1 MVFGKAENKLARTH
15 NNGEQNMA
23 RDPKHDILFEPIQI
37 GPKTLRNRFYQ
48 VPHCIGAGSDKPG
61 FQAAHR
67 SLKAEG
73 GWAAMNTEYCSIH
86 PESDDTMRLS
96 ARIWDEGDVRNLKAM
111 TDEVHKFGALAGVE
125 LWYGGAHAPCLE
137 SRATPMG
144 PSQIASEFETLSYC
158 KEMDLSDIQRVQQY
172 YVDAAYR
179 SRDAGFDIIY
189 VYGAHSYL
197 PLQFLNPY
205 YNKRTDQYGGSLENR
220 ARFWLETLEKV
231 RNAVG
236 SDCAIATRFAV
247 DTLYGPGQIEVE
259 EDGMKFI
266 QMADPLVDLWDV
278 DVGDIA
284 EWGEDA
290 GPSRFYQQG
299 HQVPWTKFVKEV
311 SKKPVLGVGRFTDPE
326 KMTEIVTKGYADIIG
341 AARPS
346 ISDPFLPKKIEEGRY
361 DDIRVCIGCNVC
373 ISRWEIGGPPMI
385 CTQNATAGEE
395 YRRGWHPEKF
405 KKATSSDSV
414 LVVGAGP
421 SGAEAARVLMEQ
433 GYVVHVYDTAEK
445 VGGHL
450 NQIASLPG
458 LGEWGYHRDYR
469 ETQLQKLVKKNKNSV
484 LALGQKPLT
493 ADDVLEY
500 GAEKVIIATGAKWH
514 TNGDNCLTHDAIPG
528 ADASLPDQLTPEQVI
543 SGEKKIGKRV
553 VILNADSYF
562 MAPSLA
568 EKLVNDGHEVTIV
581 TGVHLAKYMEFT
593 LEYPNMMRRLHE
605 LNIEEI
611 GNHFCSRIETG
622 RLEIYNMW
630 GDGSRRSYRGPGKLP
645 RDENKTHRWL
655 EFDSLVLVTGRKS
668 DNKLYQELKARESE
682 WAENDIK
689 GVYLI
694 GDAEAPRYIA
704 DATFTGH
711 RVAREI
717 ESENPQFPLPYKR
730 ETIAWGTP
738 HMPGGNHEI
747 EYKI

>member
-1 MVFGKAENKLARTH
+1 
-15 NNGEQNMA
+15 MA

-67 SLKAEG
+67 SMKAEG

-86 PESDDTMRLS
+86 PESDDTHRLS
-96 ARIWDEGDVRNLKAM
+96 ARIWDEGDVRNLRAM
-111 TDEVHKFGALAGVE
+111 TEEVHKYGALAGVE
-125 LWYGGAHAPCLE
+125 LWYGGAHAPNME
-137 SRATPMG
+137 SRATPRG
-144 PSQIASEFETLSYC
+144 PSQYASEFETLSYC
-158 KEMDLSDIQRVQQY
+158 KEMDFSDIAQVQQY
-172 YVDAAYR
+172 YVDAAKR

-205 YNKRTDQYGGSLENR
+205 YNKRTDKYGGSLENR

-231 RNAVG
+231 KHAVG
-236 SDCAIATRFAV
+236 DECAIATRFAV
-247 DTLYGPGQIEVE
+247 DTVYGPGQIEVE
-259 EDGMKFI
+259 VDGMKFI
-266 QMADPLVDLWDV
+266 ELADPLLDLWDV

-299 HQVPWTKFVKEV
+299 HQVPWTKFVKQV
-311 SKKPVLGVGRFTDPE
+311 SKKPVLGVGRFVDPE

-341 AARPS
+341 CARPS
-346 ISDPFLPKKIEEGRY
+346 IADPFLPQKIEQGRY

-405 KKATSSDSV
+405 PQTKTKDSV
-414 LVVGAGP
+414 LIVGAGP
-421 SGAEAARVLMEQ
+421 SGSEAARVLMES
-433 GYVVHVYDTAEK
+433 GYTVHLTDTAEK
-445 VGGHL
+445 IGGHL
-450 NQIASLPG
+450 NQITTLPG
-458 LGEWGYHRDYR
+458 LGEWSYHRDYR
-469 ETQLQKLVKKNKNSV
+469 ETQINKLVKKNKESQV
-484 LALGQKPLT
+484 ALGQKPMT
-493 ADDVLEY
+493 ADDVLQY
-500 GAEKVIIATGAKWH
+500 GADKVIIATGSSW
-514 TNGDNCLTHDAIPG
+514 NSDGNNCLTHEAIPG
-528 ADASLPDQLTPEQVI
+528 ADASLPDQLTPEQVMA
-543 SGEKKIGKRV
+543 GKKKIGKRV
-553 VILNADSYF
+553 VILNADTYF
-562 MAPSLA
+562 MAPSIA
-568 EKLVNDGHEVTIV
+568 EKLATDGHEVTIV
-581 TGVHLAKYMEFT
+581 SGVHLANYMHFT

-605 LNIEEI
+605 LHVEEL
-611 GNHFCSRIETG
+611 GDHFCSRIEPG
-622 RLEIYNMW
+622 RLEIYNIW
-630 GDGSRRSYRGPGKLP
+630 GDGSRRTYRGPGVSP
-645 RDENKTHRWL
+645 RDANTTHRWL
-655 EFDSLVLVTGRKS
+655 EFDSLILVTGRHS
-668 DNKLYQELKARESE
+668 ECTLWNELKARESE

-689 GVYLI
+689 GMYLI
-694 GDAEAPRYIA
+694 GDAEAPRLIA

-717 ESENPQFPLPYKR
+717 EEANPQIALPYKR

-738 HMPGGNHEI
+738 HMPGGNFKI
-747 EYKI
+747 EYKV

>member
-1 MVFGKAENKLARTH
+1 
-15 NNGEQNMA
+15 MA

-67 SLKAEG
+67 SMKAEG

-96 ARIWDEGDVRNLKAM
+96 ARIWDEGDVRNLRAM
-111 TDEVHKFGALAGVE
+111 TDEVHKYGALAGVE
-125 LWYGGAHAPCLE
+125 LWYGGAHAPNLE
-137 SRATPMG
+137 SRATSRG
-144 PSQIASEFETLSYC
+144 PSQYASEFETLSYC
-158 KEMDLSDIQRVQQY
+158 KEMDLSDINQVQQY
-172 YVDAAYR
+172 YVDAAKR
-179 SRDAGFDIIY
+179 SRDAGFDIVY

-205 YNKRTDQYGGSLENR
+205 YNKRTDKYGGSLENR

-231 RNAVG
+231 KHAVG
-236 SDCAIATRFAV
+236 GECAIATRFAI
-247 DTLYGPGQIEVE
+247 DTVYGPGQIEVE
-259 EDGMKFI
+259 VDGMKFI
-266 QMADPLVDLWDV
+266 ELADPLVDLWDV

-299 HQVPWTKFVKEV
+299 HQVPWTKFVKQV

-341 AARPS
+341 CARPS
-346 ISDPFLPKKIEEGRY
+346 ISDPFLPQKIEQGRY

-405 KKATSSDSV
+405 PKTKSKDSV

-421 SGAEAARVLMEQ
+421 SGSEAARVLMES
-433 GYVVHVYDTAEK
+433 GYTVHVYDKAEK
-445 VGGHL
+445 IGGHL
-450 NQIASLPG
+450 NELVTLPG

-469 ETQLQKLVKKNKNSV
+469 ETQLNKLVKKNKESQI
-484 LALGQKPLT
+484 ALGQKPMT
-493 ADDVLEY
+493 ADEVLQY
-500 GAEKVIIATGAKWH
+500 GADKVIIATGSSWN
-514 TNGDNCLTHDAIPG
+514 TDGNNCLTHEAIPG
-528 ADASLPDQLTPEQVI
+528 ADASLPDQLTPEQVFA
-543 SGEKKIGKRV
+543 GKKKIGKRV
-553 VILNADSYF
+553 VILNADTYF

-568 EKLVNDGHEVTIV
+568 EKLATDGHEVTVIS
-581 TGVHLAKYMEFT
+581 GVHFAAYMHFT

-605 LNIEEI
+605 LHVEEL
-611 GNHFCSRIETG
+611 GDHFCSRIEPG
-622 RLEIYNMW
+622 RLEIYNVW
-630 GDGSRRSYRGPGKLP
+630 GDGSKRTYRGPGVSP
-645 RDENKTHRWL
+645 RDANTSHRWL
-655 EFDSLVLVTGRKS
+655 EFDSLILVTGRHS
-668 DNKLYQELKARESE
+668 ENKLWNELKAREAE

-689 GVYLI
+689 GIYLV
-694 GDAEAPRYIA
+694 GDAEAPRLIA

-717 ESENPQFPLPYKR
+717 EEANPQNALPYKR
-730 ETIAWGTP
+730 EVAVWGVP
-738 HMPGGNHEI
+738 HMPGGTFKI
-747 EYKI
+747 EYKV

>member
-1 MVFGKAENKLARTH
+1 
-15 NNGEQNMA
+15 MA

-96 ARIWDEGDVRNLKAM
+96 ARIWDEGDVHNLKAM
-111 TDEVHKFGALAGVE
+111 TDEVHKHGALAGVE
-125 LWYGGAHAPCLE
+125 LWYGGAHAPNLE
-137 SRATPMG
+137 SRATPRG
-144 PSQIASEFETLSYC
+144 PSQYASEFETLSYC
-158 KEMDLSDIQRVQQY
+158 KEMDLDDIAQVQQY
-172 YVDAAYR
+172 YVDAAIR
-179 SRDAGFDIIY
+179 ARDAGFDIIY

-205 YNKRTDQYGGSLENR
+205 YNKRTDHYGGSLENR
-220 ARFWLETLEKV
+220 ARFWLETLEQV

-236 SDCAIATRFAV
+236 KDCAIATRFAI
-247 DTLYGPGQIEVE
+247 DTIYGPGQIEAEV
-259 EDGMKFI
+259 DGMAFI
-266 QMADPLVDLWDV
+266 KLADHLVDLWDV

-299 HQVPWTKFVKEV
+299 HQLPWTKFVKQV

-326 KMTEIVTKGYADIIG
+326 KMAEIVTKGYADIIG

-346 ISDPFLPKKIEEGRY
+346 IADPFLPNKIDEGRV

-405 KKATSSDSV
+405 RQTTSDDAI

-421 SGAEAARVLMEQ
+421 SGAEAARVLMES
-433 GYVVHVYDTAEK
+433 GSTVHLYDSAEK
-445 VGGHL
+445 IGGHL
-450 NQIASLPG
+450 NSIVTLPG

-469 ETQLQKLVKKNKNSV
+469 ETQLEKLVKKNKDSQI
-484 LALGQKPLT
+484 ALGQKALT

-500 GAEKVIIATGAKWH
+500 GAEKVIIATGAKWN
-514 TNGDNCLTHDAIPG
+514 TDGNNCLSHEAIPG
-528 ADASLPDQLTPEQVI
+528 ADASLPDQLTPEQVME
-543 SGEKKIGKRV
+543 GKKKIGKRV
-553 VILNADSYF
+553 VILNADTYF
-562 MAPSLA
+562 MTPSLA
-568 EKLVNDGHEVTIV
+568 EKLASDGHEVTIV
-581 TGVHLAKYMEFT
+581 SGVHMAGYMEFT

-605 LNIEEI
+605 LNVEEI
-611 GNHFCSRIETG
+611 GSHFCSRVEPG
-622 RLEIYNMW
+622 RLEIYNQW
-630 GDGSRRSYRGPGKLP
+630 GDGSKRSYRGPGVPP
-645 RDENKTHRWL
+645 RDPNKTHRWL
-655 EFDSLVLVTGRKS
+655 EFDSLILVTGRSS
-668 DNKLYQELKARESE
+668 DCALYDELKARESE

-689 GVYLI
+689 GIYLI
-694 GDAEAPRYIA
+694 GDAEAPRLIA

-711 RVAREI
+711 RIAREI
-717 ESENPQFPLPYKR
+717 EEENPQFPLAYKR
-730 ETIAWGTP
+730 EVAVWGTP
-738 HMPGGNHEI
+738 HNPGEEFKI
-747 EYKI
+747 EYKT

>member
-1 MVFGKAENKLARTH
+1 
-15 NNGEQNMA
+15 MA

-67 SLKAEG
+67 SMKAEG
-73 GWAAMNTEYCSIH
+73 GWAAMNTEYCSIN
-86 PESDDTMRLS
+86 PESDDTHRLS
-96 ARIWDEGDVRNLKAM
+96 ARIWDEGDVRNLRAM
-111 TDEVHKFGALAGVE
+111 TEEVHKYGALAGVE
-125 LWYGGAHAPCLE
+125 LWYGGAHAPNME
-137 SRATPMG
+137 SRATPRG
-144 PSQIASEFETLSYC
+144 PSQYASEFETLSYC
-158 KEMDLSDIQRVQQY
+158 KEMDLSDIAQVQQY
-172 YVDAAYR
+172 YVDAAKR

-205 YNKRTDQYGGSLENR
+205 YNKRTDKYGGSLENR

-231 RNAVG
+231 KHAVG
-236 SDCAIATRFAV
+236 GECAIATRFAV
-247 DTLYGPGQIEVE
+247 DTVYGPGQIEVE
-259 EDGMKFI
+259 VDGMKFI
-266 QMADPLVDLWDV
+266 ELADPLLDLWDV

-299 HQVPWTKFVKEV
+299 HQVPWTKFVKQV
-311 SKKPVLGVGRFTDPE
+311 SKKPVLGVGRFVDPE

-341 AARPS
+341 CARPS
-346 ISDPFLPKKIEEGRY
+346 IADPFLPQKIEQGRY

-405 KKATSSDSV
+405 RQTKTKDSV
-414 LVVGAGP
+414 LIVGAGP
-421 SGAEAARVLMEQ
+421 SGSEAARVLMES
-433 GYVVHVYDTAEK
+433 GYTVHLTDTAEK
-445 VGGHL
+445 IGGHL
-450 NQIASLPG
+450 NQITTLPG
-458 LGEWGYHRDYR
+458 LGEWSYHRDYR
-469 ETQLQKLVKKNKNSV
+469 ETQINKLVKKNKESQV
-484 LALGQKPLT
+484 ALGQKPMT
-493 ADDVLEY
+493 ADDVLQY
-500 GAEKVIIATGAKWH
+500 GADKVIIATGSSWN
-514 TNGDNCLTHDAIPG
+514 TDGTNCLTHEPIPG
-528 ADASLPDQLTPEQVI
+528 ADASLPDQLTPEQVME
-543 SGEKKIGKRV
+543 GKKKIGKRV
-553 VILNADSYF
+553 VILNADTYF

-568 EKLVNDGHEVTIV
+568 EKLATDGHEVTIV
-581 TGVHLAKYMEFT
+581 SGVHLANYMHFT

-605 LNIEEI
+605 LHVEEM
-611 GNHFCSRIETG
+611 GDHFCSRIEPG
-622 RLEIYNMW
+622 RLEIYNIW
-630 GDGSRRSYRGPGKLP
+630 GDGSRRTYRGPGVSP
-645 RDENKTHRWL
+645 RDANTTHRWL
-655 EFDSLVLVTGRKS
+655 EFDSLILVTGRHS
-668 DNKLYQELKARESE
+668 ECTLWNELKARESE

-689 GVYLI
+689 GIYLI
-694 GDAEAPRYIA
+694 GDAEAPRLIA

-717 ESENPQFPLPYKR
+717 EEANPQIAIPYKR

-738 HMPGGNHEI
+738 HMPGGNFKI
-747 EYKI
+747 EYKV